1 VDEVQFSGQ
10 LLFGSKDIAA
20 DELSH
25 VRAGLAYVG
34 LVLSLIWYVFGAED
48 RFLVERYRDQV
59 KEAAMKI
66 RALVPNARYHGY
78 VGQTEY
84 RDHQDD
90 PRLIEYNDPSSWRIE
105 PISTTRLGALFPL
118 CTFLLWLSLVL
129 VFLSSRS

>member
-1 VDEVQFSGQ
+1 
-10 LLFGSKDIAA
+10 
-20 DELSH
+20 
-25 VRAGLAYVG
+25 
-34 LVLSLIWYVFGAED
+34 
-48 RFLVERYRDQV
+48 V

-118 CTFLLWLSLVL
+118 YIFLLWLSLVL